1 MSDRFFL
8 VFFAEGKNSK
18 NYGLLLAEHEDGEK
32 YPLIAIWPF
41 EFFENVRNDPNYLDS
56 IINDLIEKPDIWK
69 KVEMILPIDIEEL
82 EEQ

>member
-1 MSDRFFL
+1 
-8 VFFAEGKNSK
+8 
-18 NYGLLLAEHEDGEK
+18 
-32 YPLIAIWPF
+32 
-41 EFFENVRNDPNYLDS
+41 VRNDPNYLDS